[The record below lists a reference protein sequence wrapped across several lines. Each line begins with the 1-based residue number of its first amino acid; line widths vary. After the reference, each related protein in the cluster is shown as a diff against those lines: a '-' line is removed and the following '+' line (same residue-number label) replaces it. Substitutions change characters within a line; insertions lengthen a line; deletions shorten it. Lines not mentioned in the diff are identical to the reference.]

1 MQEDLIVEQP
11 LTATSPYEAYESA
24 MQPYRLGF
32 SSVLETLLAERN
44 PRTLMLF
51 WIYFSANGVG
61 MTESVED
68 WIRRAG
74 NRCKTLG
81 YSELGEQLCKH
92 AVHEADH
99 HLMMIE
105 DAKRLVARWNQLY
118 TPTLEAETIRNAPF
132 NKTVIAYQGL
142 HEDTIHSDHPYN
154 QIAIEYEIE
163 NLSVV
168 YGPAILKHALE
179 ILGKDIEN
187 ALSFVDEHIRVDV
200 AHTKYN
206 RKALSNFLM
215 EQPETLAELVG
226 AGKQA
231 LSAYWGFLHHCYQQ
245 ALLI

>member
-1 MQEDLIVEQP
+1 MQDDLIVEQP
-11 LTATSPYEAYESA
+11 LTASYEAYESA
-24 MQPYRLGF
+24 MQLHRLSF
-32 SSVLETLLAERN
+32 SPVLETLLAEHN

-74 NRCKTLG
+74 NRCKAMG

-92 AVHEADH
+92 AIHEADH

-105 DAKRLVARWNQLY
+105 DTKRLVARWNQLY
-118 TPTLEAETIRNAPF
+118 TPTLEAETILNAPF
-132 NKTVIAYQGL
+132 NKTVIAYQDL
-142 HEDTIHSDHPYN
+142 HEDTIHSNHPYG
-154 QIAIEYEIE
+154 QITIEYEIE

-168 YGPAILKHALE
+168 YGPAILKHTLE

-187 ALSFVDEHIRVDV
+187 ALSFVDEHVRVDV

-206 RKALSNFLM
+206 RKALNSFVM
-215 EQPETLAELVG
+215 EHPETLPELIR
-226 AGKQA
+226 AGKLA